1 MVSHLHIVR
10 YITYLFTQFD
20 WKNIIQAIKDF
31 IVPITS
37 LIFSSFAF
45 YNSYSDKRTKKFNL
59 KLDFFSPCEEWLV
72 DRENNDEPDVYHQ
85 YKYRIIDS
93 VLLTNNSSLPVT
105 VTKFSITEIKE
116 ELNIFTMIG
125 EDYSVTIRSPYTNM
139 PYGGRAYSG
148 NSLKKV
154 ANLSKFPPLPL
165 PITIPPY
172 ESKITTLVFRYEDS
186 LKGKKLTVNIHTSRG
201 VLKINRLVSS
211 SQISQLDTDYT
222 PPQLNEF
229 D

>member
-1 MVSHLHIVR
+1 MVVSFLIIFQYLSHL
-10 YITYLFTQFD
+10 D
-20 WKNIIQAIKDF
+20 WKTFIQTIKVF
-31 IVPITS
+31 VLPVTS

-45 YNSYSDKRTKKFNL
+45 YNSYSDKKTKKFNI
-59 KLDFFSPCEEWLV
+59 KLDFFSPCEEWLI

-105 VTKFSITEIKE
+105 VTKFSILEIE
-116 ELNIFTMIG
+116 EDLNVFTMIG
-125 EDYSVTIRSPYTNM
+125 NDYTVTIKSPYTKM
-139 PYGGRAYSG
+139 PNGGRAYSG
-148 NSLKKV
+148 NSFKKV

-172 ESKITTLVFRYEDS
+172 ESKITTLVFRYDDS
-186 LKGKKLTVNIHTSRG
+186 LLNKNLTLSTHTSRG
-201 VLKINRLVSS
+201 ISKINRFVSAT
-211 SQISQLDTDYT
+211 QISQLDTDYT
-222 PPQLNEF
+222 PPQLDEF